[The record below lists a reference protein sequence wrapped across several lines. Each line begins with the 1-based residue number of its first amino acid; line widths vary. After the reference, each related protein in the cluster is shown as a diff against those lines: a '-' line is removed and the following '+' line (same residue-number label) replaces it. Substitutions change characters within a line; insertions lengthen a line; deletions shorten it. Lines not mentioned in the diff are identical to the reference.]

1 MSAVYDYRSYSENI
15 NAKPMAT
22 SLREMAEAISY
33 YTTLLEA
40 FKANQSTVALLLS
53 ATQNIVTAAEQLAP
67 RECEIE
73 ASPSGGGAQLAHN
86 ARGAK

>member
-1 MSAVYDYRSYSENI
+1 
-15 NAKPMAT
+15 MAT
-22 SLREMAEAISY
+22 SLRVMTETISY

-53 ATQNIVTAAEQLAP
+53 ATQNIVNAAEQITP

-73 ASPSGGGAQLAHN
+73 ASPSGGGAQLAHSS
-86 ARGAK
+86 